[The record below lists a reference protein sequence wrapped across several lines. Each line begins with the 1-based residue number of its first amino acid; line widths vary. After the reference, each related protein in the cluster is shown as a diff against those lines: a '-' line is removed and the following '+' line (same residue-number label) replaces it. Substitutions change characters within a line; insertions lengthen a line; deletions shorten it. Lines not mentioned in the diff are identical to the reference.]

1 MEVNPEH
8 LYRYT
13 SIENLA
19 LILKRR
25 EMRLARLDKVDDLL
39 ESRSADPV
47 NYGQYIFVTCWT
59 DLEEE
64 SIPFWHMYTP
74 RLTGVRLRM
83 PLEMFNGYH
92 IPDKPELRL
101 TTDGFD
107 NWALPFERMYGT
119 DYMVMPEGAN
129 NFYKIE
135 YTDDTS
141 FVRRQ
146 LYTPMPDGSHEV
158 ALAKLGRYKSSH
170 WHFQSEWRFRLIVVP
185 GISPIPGMF
194 DEQAELDRFLSASR
208 QFIHGNPLS
217 FEGFYLPIRDEAFSQ
232 MEVMLGPKHSSGGRA
247 VVEALLHTYN
257 PTAKLLVSTLK
268 NAVQ

>member
-1 MEVNPEH
+1 MEVKPTY

-13 SIENLA
+13 SLENLA
-19 LILKRR
+19 LVLKHRQ
-25 EMRLARLDKVDDLL
+25 MRLARLDKVDDLL

-74 RLTGVRLRM
+74 KLRGVRIRM
-83 PLEMFNGYH
+83 PLAMFKGYH

-119 DYMVMPEGAN
+119 DYIVMPEAAN

-141 FVRRQ
+141 FIHRQ
-146 LYTPMPDGSHEV
+146 LYTPMPDGSHKV
-158 ALAKLGRYKSSH
+158 ALANLGRYKSSH
-170 WHFQSEWRFRLIVVP
+170 WNFQSEWRFRLIIVP
-185 GISPIPGMF
+185 GISPIPRMF
-194 DEQAELDRFLSASR
+194 DEPAELDRFLSASA
-208 QFIHGNPLS
+208 QFIHGKQLS
-217 FEGFYLPIRDEAFSQ
+217 FDEFYLPIIDEAFSQ
-232 MEVMLGPKHSSGGRA
+232 MEVMLGPKHSSGDRA
-247 VVEALLHTYN
+247 VVEALIETYN
-257 PTAKLLVSTLK
+257 PSAKLLVSTLK
-268 NAVQ
+268 DAVQ